1 MVRTFGRLYDG
12 MLQAHLQNLRQMAF
26 VTGARQVGKT
36 TTCRA
41 QGSHYLSWDDTD
53 DRRNI
58 LKGPAQVAS
67 VLSLERLSDA
77 APVVVFD
84 ELHKHRRWRVF
95 LKGFF
100 DKFGDR
106 CRVIVTGSS
115 RFDIFRR
122 GGDSLM
128 GRYFLYRMHP
138 LSVGELVR
146 TTPPESAMLV
156 APPAR
161 LPSAKLMALQEH
173 GGFPEPFLHA
183 DPAFSRRWRRLRT
196 EQLVRHDLRDLTQ
209 IADIDR
215 VATLVELLSNSSATQ
230 LNYASLAR
238 DLDASVDSIRR
249 WISTLSAMY
258 LGFSVRP
265 WFRNVKK
272 ALRKEPRWFLTD
284 WSMVKEPGPR
294 AETLTACHL
303 LKAVQTWT
311 DLGLGDFELRYLRD
325 KAKREVDFAI
335 IRDGEPWFLVEVKRS
350 ETVLSPHLA
359 HFQAQ
364 TGAAHAFQAVMDLPH
379 VARDCFERRDP
390 CVVPLWTLLS
400 QLP

>member
-1 MVRTFGRLYDG
+1 MVRAHPRLYDG
-12 MLQAHLQNLRQMAF
+12 VLQLHLKNLRQMAF

-36 TTCRA
+36 TTCRG
-41 QGSHYLSWDDTD
+41 QSSHYMSWDDVD
-53 DRRNI
+53 DRRRI

-67 VLSLERLSDA
+67 EISLERLTA
-77 APVVVFD
+77 QTPVVVFD
-84 ELHKHRRWRVF
+84 ELHKHRRWREF

-100 DKFGDR
+100 DKYGDR

-115 RFDIFRR
+115 RFDVFRR

-138 LSVGELVR
+138 LSLGELIR
-146 TTPPESAMLV
+146 AEPPQDAV
-156 APPAR
+156 PIAPPAR
-161 LPSAKLMALQEH
+161 LPTAKLAALRDH
-173 GGFPEPFLHA
+173 GGFPEPFLHVDA
-183 DPAFSRRWRRLRT
+183 AFSRRWRRLRT
-196 EQLVRHDLRDLTQ
+196 QQLVRHDLRDLTQ

-215 VATLVELLSNSSATQ
+215 VATLVELLTHGSATQ

-238 DLDASVDSIRR
+238 DLDASVDTIRR
-249 WISTLSAMY
+249 WVSTLTAMY
-258 LGFSVRP
+258 LGFTVRP

-294 AETLTACHL
+294 AETLVACHL
-303 LKAVQTWT
+303 LKAVHTWN
-311 DLGLGDFELRYLRD
+311 DLGFGDFELRYLRD
-325 KAKREVDFAI
+325 KAKREVDFAV
-335 IRDGEPWFLVEVKRS
+335 IRDGQPWFLVEVKL
-350 ETVLSPHLA
+350 TDATLSPHLA
-359 HFQAQ
+359 YFQRQ
-364 TGAAHAFQAVMDLPH
+364 TGASHAFQAVMDLPH
-379 VARDCFERRDP
+379 VARSCFERSEP